1 MAITEKQQERID
13 RFKAAFKS
21 IAAAK
26 NKGIRWT
33 QPKNRL
39 QTRTS
44 LAAVDAALDLF
55 RANPNATTL
64 KGVTDAMGAVPPD
77 RQAKYN
83 LALEDLKK
91 ELDQTVI
98 EAEPTL
104 NGTLPVYKV

>member
-44 LAAVDAALDLF
+44 PLRLSETLHMSDPSYRGTVAF
-55 RANPNATTL
+55 RHEA
-64 KGVTDAMGAVPPD
+64 PP
-77 RQAKYN
+77 R
-83 LALEDLKK
+83 L
-91 ELDQTVI
+91 
-98 EAEPTL
+98 
-104 NGTLPVYKV
+104 